1 MKKDYLLKE
10 RPMRA
15 LFLFA
20 LPMIIGN
27 LFQQFYTMADS
38 MVVGRY
44 VSENALAAVGASYSL
59 TNVFICIAIGG
70 GVGASVL
77 TSRYFGAQEYKRMK
91 LSISTALLSFLAV
104 SLILAALGLLLGRE
118 FMIFL
123 KTPEDI
129 LDMAVEYLDI
139 YFMGLPFLFMYNVLS
154 SMFNALGRSRI
165 PLYLLIFSS
174 VFNIVLDIYL
184 VRSLALGI
192 AGVAW
197 ATLIAQG
204 ISALVSFVI
213 FLKELQAYPA
223 SYTENNSSSNAQA
236 DMQES
241 QNPTSKIR
249 IGSLKL
255 QSDAPETCT
264 SPLVTYGDSSDD
276 PKAIPAVFP
285 EKKSTFLRSIRKYYS
300 FRELLTMC
308 RVALPSIFQ
317 QSTVSIGMMLVQSVV
332 NSFGPQMLAGF
343 SAGMRVESICIVPM
357 AALGNAMSSY
367 TAQNLGAK
375 QKERVV
381 KGYHSALKLVAFFA
395 LILCLILE
403 AFHSSII
410 ASFLGSDGTKVALET
425 GSSYLRF
432 IGFFFALIGLKM
444 CTDGLLRGAADMKM
458 FTIANL
464 ANLSLRVIFAV
475 TMAPQFGIAM
485 VWYAVP
491 LGWLVNFL
499 ISYGE
504 YRTGKWR
511 TKLQTA

>member
-1 MKKDYLLKE
+1 MEKDYLLKE
-10 RPMRA
+10 RPLRA
-15 LFLFA
+15 LLLFA

-59 TNVFICIAIGG
+59 TNVFICVAIGG

-77 TSRYFGAQEYKRMK
+77 TSQYFGAREYGRMK
-91 LSISTALLSFLAV
+91 QSVSTALLTFLAV
-104 SLILAALGLLLGRE
+104 SLALASLGLAFGRE
-118 FMIFL
+118 FMVFL

-129 LDMAVEYLDI
+129 LDMTVEYLNI

-174 VFNIVLDIYL
+174 IFNIVLDIYL
-184 VRSLALGI
+184 VRSLGLGI

-204 ISALVSFVI
+204 ISAFLSFLI
-213 FLKELQAYPA
+213 FLGELRGYPGA
-223 SYTENNSSSNAQA
+223 DTKMESVRKFYSTE
-236 DMQES
+236 
-241 QNPTSKIR
+241 
-249 IGSLKL
+249 
-255 QSDAPETCT
+255 
-264 SPLVTYGDSSDD
+264 
-276 PKAIPAVFP
+276 
-285 EKKSTFLRSIRKYYS
+285 
-300 FRELLTMC
+300 ELFTMC

-367 TAQNLGAK
+367 TAQNLGAE
-375 QKERVV
+375 QEDRVV
-381 KGYHSALKLVAFFA
+381 KGYRAALCLTAFFA
-395 LILCLILE
+395 LLLCLALE
-403 AFHSSII
+403 LFHFPII
-410 ASFLGSDGTKVALET
+410 ASFLGSDGTMQALET

-464 ANLSLRVIFAV
+464 ANLSLRVAFSIA
-475 TMAPQFGIAM
+475 MAPRFGIAM

-504 YRTGKWR
+504 YRTGRWR
-511 TKLQTA
+511 KKCVS

>member
-1 MKKDYLLKE
+1 MEKEYLLRE
-10 RPMRA
+10 QPLRA

-20 LPMIIGN
+20 LPMIVGN

-59 TNVFICIAIGG
+59 TNVFICVAIGG
-70 GVGASVL
+70 GVGSSVL
-77 TSRYFGAQEYKRMK
+77 TSRYFGAREYGRMK
-91 LSISTALLSFLAV
+91 ESISTALLSFLAI
-104 SLILAALGLLLGRE
+104 SLILSALGLLFGRE

-123 KTPEDI
+123 KTPVDI

-139 YFMGLPFLFMYNVLS
+139 YFCGLPFLFMYNILS

-174 VFNIVLDIYL
+174 IFNILLDIFM
-184 VRSLALGI
+184 VRSLHLGI

-197 ATLIAQG
+197 ATLLAQG
-204 ISALVSFVI
+204 ISALVSLFI
-213 FLKELQAYPA
+213 FL
-223 SYTENNSSSNAQA
+223 
-236 DMQES
+236 
-241 QNPTSKIR
+241 
-249 IGSLKL
+249 
-255 QSDAPETCT
+255 
-264 SPLVTYGDSSDD
+264 
-276 PKAIPAVFP
+276 
-285 EKKSTFLRSIRKYYS
+285 
-300 FRELLTMC
+300 RELKSYPGTPRKLYSPGELSSMC

-367 TAQNLGAK
+367 TAQNLGSG
-375 QKERVV
+375 QTDRVRE
-381 KGYHSALKLVAFFA
+381 GYHAALRLVTFFA
-395 LILCLILE
+395 VLLCLALE
-403 AFHSSII
+403 LFHRPII
-410 ASFLGSDGTKVALET
+410 ASFLDSDGTRLALET
-425 GSSYLRF
+425 GSSYLKF

-444 CTDGLLRGAADMKM
+444 STDGLLRGAADMKL
-458 FTIANL
+458 FTLANL

-475 TMAPQFGIAM
+475 TMAPRFGITM

-499 ISYGE
+499 ISFLE
-504 YRTGKWR
+504 YRTGKWK
-511 TKLQTA
+511 TTLNTTAGTS

>member
-1 MKKDYLLKE
+1 MQKDYLLKE

-59 TNVFICIAIGG
+59 TNVFICVAIGG

-77 TSRYFGAQEYKRMK
+77 TSRYFGAQEYGRMK
-91 LSISTALLSFLAV
+91 QSISTALLTFLAL
-104 SLILAALGLLLGRE
+104 SLALAMLGLALGRE
-118 FMIFL
+118 FMVFL

-174 VFNIVLDIYL
+174 VFNIVLDVYL
-184 VRSLALGI
+184 VRTLGLGI

-204 ISALVSFVI
+204 ISALLSFLI
-213 FLKELQAYPA
+213 FLRELRGY
-223 SYTENNSSSNAQA
+223 SGS
-236 DMQES
+236 S
-241 QNPTSKIR
+241 QNIPGEQAAHVSWKTPENIFEDHTRDYDTATPIPT
-249 IGSLKL
+249 
-255 QSDAPETCT
+255 
-264 SPLVTYGDSSDD
+264 VH
-276 PKAIPAVFP
+276 P
-285 EKKSTFLRSIRKYYS
+285 EKLSSFSRFIRKYYS
-300 FRELLTMC
+300 VHELLTMC

-367 TAQNLGAK
+367 TAQNMGAS
-375 QKERVV
+375 QKDRVV
-381 KGYHSALKLVAFFA
+381 KGYHAALRLVALFA
-395 LILCLILE
+395 LLLCLTLE
-403 AFHSSII
+403 LFHFPII
-410 ASFLGSDGTKVALET
+410 ASFLGTDGTKLALET

-464 ANLSLRVIFAV
+464 ANLSLRVIFAI
-475 TMAPQFGIAM
+475 TMAPRFGIAM

-504 YRTGKWR
+504 YRSGKWQA
-511 TKLQTA
+511 KSGTA

>member
-1 MKKDYLLKE
+1 MEKDYLLKE

-59 TNVFICIAIGG
+59 TNVFICVAIGG

-77 TSRYFGAQEYKRMK
+77 TSRYFGAREYGRMK
-91 LSISTALLSFLAV
+91 KSISTALLTFLGI
-104 SLILAALGLLLGRE
+104 SLALAALGLFMGRE
-118 FMIFL
+118 FMVFL

-129 LDMAVEYLDI
+129 LDMAMEYLNI

-184 VRSLALGI
+184 VRALGLGI

-204 ISALVSFVI
+204 ISALLSFFI
-213 FLKELQAYPA
+213 FLRELRGYPG
-223 SYTENNSSSNAQA
+223 TVTGTNTDLDFTQCAQKNISGEYDTA
-236 DMQES
+236 
-241 QNPTSKIR
+241 NR
-249 IGSLKL
+249 
-255 QSDAPETCT
+255 
-264 SPLVTYGDSSDD
+264 
-276 PKAIPAVFP
+276 IPAVHS
-285 EKKSTFLRSIRKYYS
+285 EKYSSFSRFIRRFYNIE
-300 FRELLTMC
+300 ELLTMC

-367 TAQNLGAK
+367 TAQNMGAN

-381 KGYHSALKLVAFFA
+381 KGYHAALRLVALFS
-395 LILCLILE
+395 LLLCLALE
-403 AFHSSII
+403 LFHFPII
-410 ASFLGSDGTKVALET
+410 SSFLGSDGTKLALET

-464 ANLSLRVIFAV
+464 ANLSLRVIFAI
-475 TMAPQFGIAM
+475 TMAPRFGIAM

-499 ISYGE
+499 ISFTE
-504 YRTGKWR
+504 YRSGKWQ
-511 TKLQTA
+511 TKLNRAAAK

>member
-59 TNVFICIAIGG
+59 TNVFICVAIGG

-77 TSRYFGAQEYKRMK
+77 TSRYFGAQEYGRMK
-91 LSISTALLSFLAV
+91 KSISTALLTFLGI
-104 SLILAALGLLLGRE
+104 SLALAGLGLFMGRE
-118 FMIFL
+118 FMVFL

-129 LDMAVEYLDI
+129 LDMAVEYLNI

-184 VRSLALGI
+184 VRSLGLGI

-204 ISALVSFVI
+204 ISALLSFFI
-213 FLKELQAYPA
+213 FLRELRGYPG
-223 SYTENNSSSNAQA
+223 SSGDYDTGNSIPTVHSKKYSSLSRFIRRFYSTE
-236 DMQES
+236 
-241 QNPTSKIR
+241 
-249 IGSLKL
+249 
-255 QSDAPETCT
+255 
-264 SPLVTYGDSSDD
+264 
-276 PKAIPAVFP
+276 
-285 EKKSTFLRSIRKYYS
+285 
-300 FRELLTMC
+300 ELLTMC

-357 AALGNAMSSY
+357 AALGNAMSSF
-367 TAQNLGAK
+367 TAQNIGAN
-375 QKERVV
+375 QKDRVV
-381 KGYHSALKLVAFFA
+381 KGYHAALRLVALFA
-395 LILCLILE
+395 LLLCLALE
-403 AFHSSII
+403 FFHFPII
-410 ASFLGSDGTKVALET
+410 ASFLGSDGTKLALET

-464 ANLSLRVIFAV
+464 ANLSLRVIFAI
-475 TMAPQFGIAM
+475 TMAPRFGIAM

-499 ISYGE
+499 ISFTE
-504 YRTGKWR
+504 YRSGKWQ
-511 TKLQTA
+511 TKLNRAAAK

>member
-59 TNVFICIAIGG
+59 TNVFICVAIGG

-77 TSRYFGAQEYKRMK
+77 TSRYFGAQEYRRMK
-91 LSISTALLSFLAV
+91 KSISTALLTFLAV
-104 SLILAALGLLLGRE
+104 SLILAVLGLFFGQE

-129 LDMAVEYLDI
+129 LQMAVEYLNI

-184 VRSLALGI
+184 VRSLGLGI

-213 FLKELQAYPA
+213 FLKELRAYP
-223 SYTENNSSSNAQA
+223 ENTRTVT
-236 DMQES
+236 QE
-241 QNPTSKIR
+241 P
-249 IGSLKL
+249 
-255 QSDAPETCT
+255 QSPERT
-264 SPLVTYGDSSDD
+264 
-276 PKAIPAVFP
+276 AITRFVH
-285 EKKSTFLRSIRKYYS
+285 KYYS
-300 FRELLTMC
+300 FRELSTMC
-308 RVALPSIFQ
+308 HVALPSIFQ

-375 QKERVV
+375 QKDRVV
-381 KGYHSALKLVAFFA
+381 KGYHSALGLVAFFA
-395 LILCLILE
+395 LLLCLILE
-403 AFHSSII
+403 LFHSAII
-410 ASFLGSDGTKVALET
+410 ASFLGSDGTALALET

-475 TMAPQFGIAM
+475 TMAPRCGIAM

-504 YRTGKWR
+504 YRTGKWQV
-511 TKLQTA
+511 KSSNS

>member
-1 MKKDYLLKE
+1 MEKDYLLKE

-59 TNVFICIAIGG
+59 TNVFICVAIGG

-77 TSRYFGAQEYKRMK
+77 TSRYFGAREYGCMK
-91 LSISTALLSFLAV
+91 QSVSTALLTFLAV
-104 SLILAALGLLLGRE
+104 SLALAALGLAFGRE
-118 FMIFL
+118 FMVFL

-129 LDMAVEYLDI
+129 LDMAVEYLNI

-174 VFNIVLDIYL
+174 IFNIVLDIYL
-184 VRSLALGI
+184 VRSLGLGI

-204 ISALVSFVI
+204 ISAFLSFLI
-213 FLKELQAYPA
+213 FLGELRGYPGADTKMESGLAAEKAAFEMLWDTKYPSA
-223 SYTENNSSSNAQA
+223 SAHRE
-236 DMQES
+236 
-241 QNPTSKIR
+241 K
-249 IGSLKL
+249 
-255 QSDAPETCT
+255 DA
-264 SPLVTYGDSSDD
+264 S
-276 PKAIPAVFP
+276 I
-285 EKKSTFLRSIRKYYS
+285 LRSVRKFYS
-300 FRELLTMC
+300 AEELLTMC

-367 TAQNLGAK
+367 TAQNLGAE
-375 QKERVV
+375 QEDRVV
-381 KGYHSALKLVAFFA
+381 KGYRAALCLTAFFA
-395 LILCLILE
+395 LLLCLALE
-403 AFHSSII
+403 LFHFPII
-410 ASFLGSDGTKVALET
+410 ASFLGSDGTMQALET

-458 FTIANL
+458 FTLANL
-464 ANLSLRVIFAV
+464 ANLSLRVAFAIA
-475 TMAPQFGIAM
+475 MAPRFGIAM

-504 YRTGKWR
+504 YRTGRWR
-511 TKLQTA
+511 KKCVS

>member
-1 MKKDYLLKE
+1 MEKEYLLRE
-10 RPMRA
+10 RPLRA

-20 LPMIIGN
+20 LPMIVGN

-59 TNVFICIAIGG
+59 TNVFICVAIGG
-70 GVGASVL
+70 GAGASVL
-77 TSRYFGAQEYKRMK
+77 TSRYFGAREYDRMK
-91 LSISTALLSFLAV
+91 GSISTALLSFLAV
-104 SLILAALGLLLGRE
+104 SLVLAALGLPLGRE
-118 FMIFL
+118 FMILL

-129 LDMAVEYLDI
+129 LNMAVEYLNI
-139 YFMGLPFLFMYNVLS
+139 YFCGLPFLFMYNVLS

-174 VFNIVLDIYL
+174 VFNIVLDIWM
-184 VRSLALGI
+184 VRSLHLGI

-204 ISALVSFVI
+204 ISALVSFLI
-213 FLKELQAYPA
+213 FL
-223 SYTENNSSSNAQA
+223 
-236 DMQES
+236 
-241 QNPTSKIR
+241 
-249 IGSLKL
+249 
-255 QSDAPETCT
+255 
-264 SPLVTYGDSSDD
+264 
-276 PKAIPAVFP
+276 
-285 EKKSTFLRSIRKYYS
+285 
-300 FRELLTMC
+300 RELKSYPGTPKKLCSPGELSSMC

-343 SAGMRVESICIVPM
+343 SAGMRVESLCIVPM

-367 TAQNLGAK
+367 TAQNLGSR
-375 QKERVV
+375 QTGRVRE
-381 KGYHSALKLVAFFA
+381 GYHAALRLTAFFA
-395 LILCLILE
+395 VFLCLSLE
-403 AFHSSII
+403 FFHAPII
-410 ASFLGSDGTKVALET
+410 ASFLGSDGTSLALET

-444 CTDGLLRGAADMKM
+444 STDGLLRGAADMKL
-458 FTIANL
+458 FTLANL

-475 TMAPQFGIAM
+475 TMAPRFGIAM

-499 ISYGE
+499 ISFWE
-504 YRTGKWR
+504 YRTGKWER
-511 TKLQTA
+511 KLS

>member
-1 MKKDYLLKE
+1 
-10 RPMRA
+10 
-15 LFLFA
+15 
-20 LPMIIGN
+20 MIVGN

-59 TNVFICIAIGG
+59 TNVFICVAIGG
-70 GVGASVL
+70 GAGASVL
-77 TSRYFGAQEYKRMK
+77 TSRYFGAREYDRMK
-91 LSISTALLSFLAV
+91 GSISTALLSFLAV
-104 SLILAALGLLLGRE
+104 SLVLAALVLSLGRE
-118 FMIFL
+118 FMILL

-129 LDMAVEYLDI
+129 LNMAVEYLNI
-139 YFMGLPFLFMYNVLS
+139 YFCGLPFLFMYNVLS

-174 VFNIVLDIYL
+174 VFNIVLDIWM
-184 VRSLALGI
+184 VRSLHLGI

-204 ISALVSFVI
+204 ISALVSFLI
-213 FLKELQAYPA
+213 FL
-223 SYTENNSSSNAQA
+223 
-236 DMQES
+236 
-241 QNPTSKIR
+241 
-249 IGSLKL
+249 
-255 QSDAPETCT
+255 
-264 SPLVTYGDSSDD
+264 
-276 PKAIPAVFP
+276 
-285 EKKSTFLRSIRKYYS
+285 
-300 FRELLTMC
+300 RELKSYPGTPKKLCSPGELSSMC

-343 SAGMRVESICIVPM
+343 SAGMRVESLCIVPM

-367 TAQNLGAK
+367 TAQNLGSR
-375 QKERVV
+375 QTGRVRE
-381 KGYHSALKLVAFFA
+381 GYHAALRLTAFFA
-395 LILCLILE
+395 VFLCLSLE
-403 AFHSSII
+403 FFHAPII
-410 ASFLGSDGTKVALET
+410 ASFLGSDGTSLALET

-444 CTDGLLRGAADMKM
+444 STDGLLRGAADMKL
-458 FTIANL
+458 FTLANL

-475 TMAPQFGIAM
+475 TMAPRFGIAM

-499 ISYGE
+499 ISFWE
-504 YRTGKWR
+504 YRTGKWER
-511 TKLQTA
+511 KLS

>member
-1 MKKDYLLKE
+1 MEKDYLLKE
-10 RPMRA
+10 RPLRA
-15 LFLFA
+15 LLLFA

-59 TNVFICIAIGG
+59 TNVFICVAIGG

-77 TSRYFGAQEYKRMK
+77 TSQYFGAREYGRMK
-91 LSISTALLSFLAV
+91 QSVSTALLTFLAV
-104 SLILAALGLLLGRE
+104 CLALASLGLAFGRE
-118 FMIFL
+118 FMVFL

-129 LDMAVEYLDI
+129 LDMTVEYLNI

-174 VFNIVLDIYL
+174 IFNIVLDIYL
-184 VRSLALGI
+184 VRSLGLGI

-204 ISALVSFVI
+204 ISAFLSFLI
-213 FLKELQAYPA
+213 FLGELRGYPGA
-223 SYTENNSSSNAQA
+223 DTKMESVRKFYSTE
-236 DMQES
+236 
-241 QNPTSKIR
+241 
-249 IGSLKL
+249 
-255 QSDAPETCT
+255 
-264 SPLVTYGDSSDD
+264 
-276 PKAIPAVFP
+276 
-285 EKKSTFLRSIRKYYS
+285 
-300 FRELLTMC
+300 ELFTMC

-367 TAQNLGAK
+367 TAQNLGAE
-375 QKERVV
+375 QEDRVV
-381 KGYHSALKLVAFFA
+381 KGYRAALCLTAFFA
-395 LILCLILE
+395 LLLCLALE
-403 AFHSSII
+403 LFHFPII
-410 ASFLGSDGTKVALET
+410 ASFLGSDGTMQALET

-464 ANLSLRVIFAV
+464 ANLSLRVAFAIA
-475 TMAPQFGIAM
+475 MAPRFGIAM

-504 YRTGKWR
+504 YRTGRWR
-511 TKLQTA
+511 KKCVS

>member
-1 MKKDYLLKE
+1 MEKEYLLRE
-10 RPMRA
+10 RPLRA

-20 LPMIIGN
+20 LPMIVGN

-59 TNVFICIAIGG
+59 TNVFICVAIGG
-70 GVGASVL
+70 GAGASVL
-77 TSRYFGAQEYKRMK
+77 TSRYFGAREYDRMK
-91 LSISTALLSFLAV
+91 GSISTALLSFLAV
-104 SLILAALGLLLGRE
+104 SLVLAALGLSLGRE
-118 FMIFL
+118 FMILL

-129 LDMAVEYLDI
+129 LNMAVEYLNI
-139 YFMGLPFLFMYNVLS
+139 YFCGLPFLFMYNVLS

-174 VFNIVLDIYL
+174 VFNIVLDIWM
-184 VRSLALGI
+184 VRSLHLGI

-204 ISALVSFVI
+204 ISALVSFLI
-213 FLKELQAYPA
+213 FL
-223 SYTENNSSSNAQA
+223 
-236 DMQES
+236 
-241 QNPTSKIR
+241 
-249 IGSLKL
+249 
-255 QSDAPETCT
+255 
-264 SPLVTYGDSSDD
+264 
-276 PKAIPAVFP
+276 
-285 EKKSTFLRSIRKYYS
+285 
-300 FRELLTMC
+300 RELKSYPGTPKKLCSPGELSSMC

-343 SAGMRVESICIVPM
+343 SAGMRVESLCIVPM

-367 TAQNLGAK
+367 TAQNLGSR
-375 QKERVV
+375 QTGRVRE
-381 KGYHSALKLVAFFA
+381 GYHAALRLTAFFA
-395 LILCLILE
+395 VFLCLSLE
-403 AFHSSII
+403 FFHAPII
-410 ASFLGSDGTKVALET
+410 TSFLGSDGTSLALET

-444 CTDGLLRGAADMKM
+444 STDGLLRGAADMKL
-458 FTIANL
+458 FTLANL

-475 TMAPQFGIAM
+475 TMAPRFGIAM

-499 ISYGE
+499 ISFWE
-504 YRTGKWR
+504 YRTGKWER
-511 TKLQTA
+511 KLS

>member
-1 MKKDYLLKE
+1 MEKEYLLRE
-10 RPMRA
+10 RPLRA

-20 LPMIIGN
+20 LPMIVGN

-59 TNVFICIAIGG
+59 TNVFICVAIGG
-70 GVGASVL
+70 GAGASVL
-77 TSRYFGAQEYKRMK
+77 TSRYFGAREYDRMK
-91 LSISTALLSFLAV
+91 GSISTALLSFLAV
-104 SLILAALGLLLGRE
+104 SLVLAALGLSLGRE
-118 FMIFL
+118 FMILL

-129 LDMAVEYLDI
+129 LNMAVEYLNI
-139 YFMGLPFLFMYNVLS
+139 YFCGLPFLFMYNVLS

-174 VFNIVLDIYL
+174 VFNIVLDIWM
-184 VRSLALGI
+184 VRSLHLGI

-204 ISALVSFVI
+204 ISALVSFLI
-213 FLKELQAYPA
+213 FL
-223 SYTENNSSSNAQA
+223 
-236 DMQES
+236 
-241 QNPTSKIR
+241 
-249 IGSLKL
+249 
-255 QSDAPETCT
+255 
-264 SPLVTYGDSSDD
+264 
-276 PKAIPAVFP
+276 
-285 EKKSTFLRSIRKYYS
+285 
-300 FRELLTMC
+300 RELKSYPGTPKKLCSPGELSSMC

-343 SAGMRVESICIVPM
+343 SAAMQEVSLCLVPM

-367 TAQNLGAK
+367 TAQNLGSR
-375 QKERVV
+375 QTGRVRE
-381 KGYHSALKLVAFFA
+381 GYHAALRLTAFFA
-395 LILCLILE
+395 VFLCLSLE
-403 AFHSSII
+403 FFHAPII
-410 ASFLGSDGTKVALET
+410 ASFLGSDGTSLALET

-444 CTDGLLRGAADMKM
+444 STDGLLRGAADMKL
-458 FTIANL
+458 FTLANL

-475 TMAPQFGIAM
+475 TMAPRFGIAM

-499 ISYGE
+499 ISFWE
-504 YRTGKWR
+504 YRTGKWER
-511 TKLQTA
+511 KLS

>member
-1 MKKDYLLKE
+1 MEKEYLLRE
-10 RPMRA
+10 RPLRA

-20 LPMIIGN
+20 LPMIVGN

-59 TNVFICIAIGG
+59 TNVFICVAIGG
-70 GVGASVL
+70 GAGASVL
-77 TSRYFGAQEYKRMK
+77 TSRYFGAREYDRMK
-91 LSISTALLSFLAV
+91 GSISTALLSFLAV
-104 SLILAALGLLLGRE
+104 SLVLAALGLSLGRE
-118 FMIFL
+118 FMILL

-129 LDMAVEYLDI
+129 LNMAVEYLNI
-139 YFMGLPFLFMYNVLS
+139 YFCGLPFLFMYNVLS

-174 VFNIVLDIYL
+174 VFNIVLDIWM
-184 VRSLALGI
+184 VRSLHLGI
-192 AGVAW
+192 AGVAR

-204 ISALVSFVI
+204 ISALVSFLI
-213 FLKELQAYPA
+213 FL
-223 SYTENNSSSNAQA
+223 
-236 DMQES
+236 
-241 QNPTSKIR
+241 
-249 IGSLKL
+249 
-255 QSDAPETCT
+255 
-264 SPLVTYGDSSDD
+264 
-276 PKAIPAVFP
+276 
-285 EKKSTFLRSIRKYYS
+285 
-300 FRELLTMC
+300 RELKSYPGTPKKLCSPGELSSMC

-343 SAGMRVESICIVPM
+343 SAGMRVESLCIVPM

-367 TAQNLGAK
+367 TAQNLGSR
-375 QKERVV
+375 QTGRVRE
-381 KGYHSALKLVAFFA
+381 GYHAALRLTAFFA
-395 LILCLILE
+395 VFLCLSLE
-403 AFHSSII
+403 FFHAPII
-410 ASFLGSDGTKVALET
+410 ASFLGSDGTSLALET

-444 CTDGLLRGAADMKM
+444 STDGLLRGAADMKL
-458 FTIANL
+458 FTLANL

-475 TMAPQFGIAM
+475 TMAPRFGIAM

-499 ISYGE
+499 ISFWE
-504 YRTGKWR
+504 YRTGKWER
-511 TKLQTA
+511 KLS

>member
-59 TNVFICIAIGG
+59 TNVFICVAIGG

-77 TSRYFGAQEYKRMK
+77 TSQYFGAREYGRMK
-91 LSISTALLSFLAV
+91 QSVSTALLTFLAV
-104 SLILAALGLLLGRE
+104 SLALASLGLAFGRE
-118 FMIFL
+118 FMVFL

-129 LDMAVEYLDI
+129 LDMTVEYLNI

-174 VFNIVLDIYL
+174 IFNIVLDIYL
-184 VRSLALGI
+184 VRSLGLGI

-204 ISALVSFVI
+204 ISAFLSFLI
-213 FLKELQAYPA
+213 FLGELWGYPGA
-223 SYTENNSSSNAQA
+223 DTKMESVRKFYSTE
-236 DMQES
+236 
-241 QNPTSKIR
+241 
-249 IGSLKL
+249 
-255 QSDAPETCT
+255 
-264 SPLVTYGDSSDD
+264 
-276 PKAIPAVFP
+276 
-285 EKKSTFLRSIRKYYS
+285 
-300 FRELLTMC
+300 ELFTMC

-367 TAQNLGAK
+367 TAQNLGAE
-375 QKERVV
+375 QEDRVV
-381 KGYHSALKLVAFFA
+381 KGYRAALCLTAFFA
-395 LILCLILE
+395 LLLCLALE
-403 AFHSSII
+403 LFHFPII
-410 ASFLGSDGTKVALET
+410 ASFLGSDGTMQALET

-464 ANLSLRVIFAV
+464 ANLSLRVAFAIA
-475 TMAPQFGIAM
+475 MAPRFGIAM

-504 YRTGKWR
+504 YRTGRWR
-511 TKLQTA
+511 KKCVS

>member
-91 LSISTALLSFLAV
+91 LSVSTALLSFLAV

-184 VRSLALGI
+184 VRSLGLGI

-223 SYTENNSSSNAQA
+223 SSMENNSSLGAGAQVDIPPSQSFRSNSQA
-236 DMQES
+236 DI
-241 QNPTSKIR
+241 PKI
-249 IGSLKL
+249 IPDK
-255 QSDAPETCT
+255 
-264 SPLVTYGDSSDD
+264 SST
-276 PKAIPAVFP
+276 ISRF
-285 EKKSTFLRSIRKYYS
+285 IRKYYS
-300 FRELLTMC
+300 FGELLTMC

-381 KGYHSALKLVAFFA
+381 KGYHSALKLAAFFA
-395 LILCLILE
+395 LILCLVLE
-403 AFHSSII
+403 LFHSSII
-410 ASFLGSDGTKVALET
+410 ASFLGSDGTKAALET

-444 CTDGLLRGAADMKM
+444 CTDGLLRGSADMKM

-475 TMAPQFGIAM
+475 TMAPRFGIAM

-499 ISYGE
+499 ISYSE

-511 TKLQTA
+511 TKSQTT